1 MPLFVYVTYTTIS
14 SNKPFVNH
22 YFDLFYG
29 VAQLLNCYGVAYIV
43 VVTVVIVVVD
53 DIVVVDPMSYSVCS
67 IVVVEESEQHERMV
81 LCLDTVVELYSRL
94 KTMVTS
100 SGAYCKCGFS
110 TVNLS

>member
-29 VAQLLNCYGVAYIV
+29 VAQLCNCYGVAYIV

-67 IVVVEESEQHERMV
+67 IVVVVEESEQHERM
-81 LCLDTVVELYSRL
+81 E
-94 KTMVTS
+94 
-100 SGAYCKCGFS
+100 
-110 TVNLS
+110 